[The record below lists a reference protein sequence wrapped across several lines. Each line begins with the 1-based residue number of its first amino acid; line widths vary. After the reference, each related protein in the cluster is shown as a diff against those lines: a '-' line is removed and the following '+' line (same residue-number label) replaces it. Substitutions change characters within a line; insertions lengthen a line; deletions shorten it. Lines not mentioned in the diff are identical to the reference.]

1 MYATSANPKVSDKAQ
16 MRLFN
21 SEELVEQ
28 AEKYLSSI
36 NSSLKT
42 IEASGTLDAVADT
55 TTIDDAPTADNF
67 AVKRQPVLPP
77 VSVLGPAVRPA
88 NTLPAVR
95 PANTLPDT
103 DASPL
108 QIWEGRVLSVDSA
121 RRVMEVLLSAK
132 LIPDHTGEI
141 DLEWVSEQDAD
152 LVRPG
157 AVFYLT
163 LYKRWKRT
171 TVENSQE
178 LRFRRMP
185 SWTKGQ
191 LQQVQ
196 QDTRMLLSKVRAA
209 PIAE

>member
-1 MYATSANPKVSDKAQ
+1 MYAPSVVSANPKASDKAQ
-16 MRLFN
+16 MRLFD
-21 SEELVEQ
+21 SEELVKQ

-42 IEASGTLDAVADT
+42 IEAPGTLDAVADT
-55 TTIDDAPTADNF
+55 TAIGEAPTVDSF
-67 AVKRQPVLPP
+67 TIKRQPALPP
-77 VSVLGPAVRPA
+77 VSVLG
-88 NTLPAVR
+88 PAVR

-108 QIWEGRVLSVDSA
+108 QIWEGRVLSVDSE
-121 RRVMEVLLSAK
+121 RHVMEVLLSAK
-132 LIPDHTGEI
+132 LNKVPDHTGEI

-185 SWTKGQ
+185 SWTKRQ

-209 PIAE
+209 PTAE